1 MKKLQLITAI
11 IFLSASAQAQNLP
24 ACDSLIIN
32 CCTFTA
38 NPPAFTIQV
47 SNYSSVLF
55 DYPGFVL
62 FDSNM
67 DTIAKETVTYFG
79 ISVGPQPHTLNI
91 VAPLVLPFTG
101 FLNLYTWFYDSL
113 ACSFPFTIPDTITG
127 INNAVR
133 NRRIKIFPNPA
144 SGKAIIEA
152 AGFSEGQQYSLE
164 IFNVLG
170 KTVYHKSN
178 EHFPL
183 QLLLDKINPDIYFIR
198 ISCPES
204 NMQATQKLI
213 VQGKE
218 KF

>member
-1 MKKLQLITAI
+1 
-11 IFLSASAQAQNLP
+11 
-24 ACDSLIIN
+24 
-32 CCTFTA
+32 
-38 NPPAFTIQV
+38 
-47 SNYSSVLF
+47 
-55 DYPGFVL
+55 
-62 FDSNM
+62 M

-79 ISVGPQPHTLNI
+79 ISAGPQPHTLII

-113 ACSFPFTIPDTITG
+113 ACSFPFTIPDSITG
-127 INNAVR
+127 ISNAQR
-133 NRRIKIFPNPA
+133 NGGIKIFPNPA
-144 SGKAIIEA
+144 PGKVMIEA
-152 AGFSEGQQYSLE
+152 AGFSEGQECSLD

-183 QLLLDKINPDIYFIR
+183 QLLLDKINPGIYFIR
-198 ISCPES
+198 ISCPEF
-204 NMQATQKLI
+204 NMLTTQKLI

>member
-1 MKKLQLITAI
+1 MKKLLLIAVI
-11 IFLSASAQAQNLP
+11 ALLSSSTQSQNLP

-32 CCTFTA
+32 CCTFTT

-55 DYPGFVL
+55 DYPGFIL
-62 FDSNM
+62 FDSNL

-91 VAPLVLPFTG
+91 VAPLVLPFSG
-101 FLNLYTWFYDSL
+101 FLNLYTGFYDSL

-127 INNAVR
+127 INNTER
-133 NRRIKIFPNPA
+133 NGGIKIFPNPA
-144 SGKAIIEA
+144 YGKVMIEA
-152 AGFSEGQQYSLE
+152 AGFSEGQQYSLD

-170 KTVYHKSN
+170 QTVYNKSN
-178 EHFPL
+178 EHLPL
-183 QLLLDKINPDIYFIR
+183 QLLLDKINPGIYFIR
-198 ISCPES
+198 INCPEA
-204 NMQATQKLI
+204 NMMSTQKLI
-213 VQGKE
+213 VEGKE